1 MSEIVSEEAKATLK
15 DMGLTEYEIRAYT
28 YLLKSG
34 LSTASQISENAN
46 IPYSKIYEVLN
57 SLEHKGWIKSQGG
70 RPRLYYPKSP
80 REALEETK
88 LRMEDRV
95 RVWQKTVFL
104 ELQPIYEKRGVREKP
119 DIWIFRSL
127 SDAIAKLK
135 EMLGSAEREVLVA
148 VPKDMY
154 QIIDAVLPMLRNV
167 CISRAKL
174 LLMLSGG
181 GNFPDKFRSLG
192 EVRFRDEMFGGGII
206 VDGREVMLMLGEP
219 KQSIILWSNHLD
231 LVRFAKD
238 YFQHLWEGA
247 HKVQI
252 SNFENQC

>member
-70 RPRLYYPKSP
+70 RPRLYYPRSP
-80 REALEETK
+80 KEALEETR
-88 LRMEDRV
+88 LRMEDKV
-95 RVWQKTVFL
+95 KVWQKAVLL

-127 SDAIAKLK
+127 SDAVAKLK
-135 EMLGSAEREVLVA
+135 EMLSGAEREILVA
-148 VPKDMY
+148 VPKNMY
-154 QIIDAVLPMLRNV
+154 QIIDAVLPMFRDV
-167 CISRAKL
+167 CISRTRL
-174 LLMLSGG
+174 LLMLSGE
-181 GNFPDKFRSLG
+181 GNISAKLKSLG

-219 KQSIILWSNHLD
+219 KQLIVLWSNHLD

-238 YFQHLWEGA
+238 YFQHLWESA
-247 HKVQI
+247 HKV
-252 SNFENQC
+252 

>member
-15 DMGLTEYEIRAYT
+15 DIGLTEYEIRAYT

-34 LSTASQISENAN
+34 LSTASQISENAS

-80 REALEETK
+80 REALEETR

-95 RVWQKTVFL
+95 KVWQKTILL

-135 EMLGSAEREVLVA
+135 EMLSSAEREILAA
-148 VPKDMY
+148 VPKNMH
-154 QIIDAVLPMLRNV
+154 QIIIDAILPMLMDARV
-167 CISRAKL
+167 SRAKL
-174 LLMLSGG
+174 LVMLSNGE
-181 GNFPDKFRSLG
+181 NISAKLRPLG

-238 YFQHLWEGA
+238 YFQHLWESA
-247 HKVQI
+247 YKV
-252 SNFENQC
+252 